1 MAKELKI
8 SDIIRN
14 LEKFP
19 LNEKV
24 FVIDED
30 GFLTPLTSIYKFE
43 GKIVMELS
51 DSSYEPEAFDDNGE
65 D

>member
-8 SDIIRN
+8 GDIIKK
-14 LEKFP
+14 LKKFP

-24 FVIDED
+24 FVMDED
-30 GFLTPLTSIYKFE
+30 GFLTPFTSIYKFE

-51 DSSYEPEAFDDNGE
+51 DSSYELEAFDDDEE